1 MPYYVISIIVSATS
15 RLDARSLLAVSVSV
29 CCSTILFPCM
39 NSKDDPWGIGTSLI
53 SLILSDPTPTLAFS
67 TNNLSPT
74 STGNSLAKLY
84 ATFNVAATVSVDES

>member
-1 MPYYVISIIVSATS
+1 MRYLYASELYPKPV
-15 RLDARSLLAVSVSV
+15 
-29 CCSTILFPCM
+29 
-39 NSKDDPWGIGTSLI
+39 
-53 SLILSDPTPTLAFS
+53 DPTPTLAFS